1 MDLNPK
7 SLTFK
12 ILIGLVIFA
21 IVLNIILYFGTHFKK
36 DITIKDRYIRYR
48 RSASN
53 YNVVDAEG
61 NIYKVG
67 NVWFKGDFNRAED
80 FQRLEKGKT
89 YNVSGYGIRVPML
102 DMYPSIYKVN

>member
-7 SLTFK
+7 GLVFK
-12 ILIGLVIFA
+12 ILVGLVIFA
-21 IVLNIILYFGTHFKK
+21 IVLNIILYFATHFKK
-36 DITIKDRYIRYR
+36 DITIKDKYIRYR

-53 YNVVDAEG
+53 YNVVDTNG
-61 NIYKVG
+61 KIYKVG

-80 FQRLEKGKT
+80 YQRLEKGKS
-89 YNVSGYGIRVPML
+89 YNVSGYGIRVPLL

>member
-1 MDLNPK
+1 MDFK
-7 SLTFK
+7 SNTLIFK
-12 ILIGLVIFA
+12 IIVGLVIFA
-21 IVLNIILYFGTHFKK
+21 ILLNFILYFATHFTK
-36 DITIKDRYIRYR
+36 DITIKDKYIRYR

-53 YNVVDAEG
+53 YNVVDTNG

-80 FQRLEKGKT
+80 YQRLEKGKT
-89 YNVSGYGIRVPML
+89 YKVTGFGIRVPLL